1 MSDGREGPP
10 AFTDIDFNKPEPDED
25 MFQSALEETTPSD
38 EFAAAKNNPFGG
50 GSDMTPPDFT
60 KIDLGRDSQSREEA
74 DRDDASQTSLT
85 STTISKINYVS
96 DSSSSTERDRE
107 EPFTAPKRVI
117 TEDEGKEEDDKFV
130 TVTVS
135 EPQKVNEGLQAYV
148 QYKVSTE
155 TNLAVFRR
163 RKFSVV
169 RRFSDFLGL
178 HEKLQEKHVHVGR
191 FVPPAPEKS
200 VAGMAKVKMSKGD
213 TTAPDGASGEFVERR
228 RAALERFL
236 ARTAQHPVL
245 RMDPDLREFLEMDET
260 LPKASNT
267 SAFSGAG
274 VMRLFGKVG
283 EQVTRITSKMEE
295 KDEWFEEKTSQIDN
309 MEMQLKKLHASV
321 ESLYH
326 HRRDLANATGMFAK
340 SAAMLANC
348 EEHTSLSRAL
358 SQLAET
364 EEKIDL
370 LYQEQGTTDY
380 YVLAEML
387 RDYIG
392 LLTTVKEV
400 LHQRTKIYAN
410 WTSAQSTLAKKREAK
425 VKLELA
431 GKHDK
436 IQAASDE
443 VREWEDKVE
452 QGEKDFND
460 ISKMIKKE
468 MERFDK
474 IRVKDFK
481 ETLVKYL
488 EALMLHQQQLI
499 KYWEAFLPEAR
510 SISTA

>member
-1 MSDGREGPP
+1 HDATGLAEDGSGPGQ
-10 AFTDIDFNKPEPDED
+10 PE
-25 MFQSALEETTPSD
+25 SR
-38 EFAAAKNNPFGG
+38 GG
-50 GSDMTPPDFT
+50 GPRGPRRRLADVADVHRRL
-60 KIDLGRDSQSREEA
+60 KIS
-74 DRDDASQTSLT
+74 
-85 STTISKINYVS
+85 YVS
-96 DSSSSTERDRE
+96 DSSSSTARDRD
-107 EPFTAPKRVI
+107 EPFAAPKRVI
-117 TEDEGKEEDDKFV
+117 TKEAKEEEDKFVTV

-135 EPQKVNEGLQAYV
+135 EPQKVNEGLNAYV

-283 EQVTRITSKMEE
+283 EQVTRITNKMEE

-326 HRRDLANATGMFAK
+326 HRRDLSSATGMP
-340 SAAMLANC
+340 
-348 EEHTSLSRAL
+348 
-358 SQLAET
+358 
-364 EEKIDL
+364 
-370 LYQEQGTTDY
+370 
-380 YVLAEML
+380 
-387 RDYIG
+387 
-392 LLTTVKEV
+392 
-400 LHQRTKIYAN
+400 
-410 WTSAQSTLAKKREAK
+410 
-425 VKLELA
+425 
-431 GKHDK
+431 DK
-436 IQAASDE
+436 IQAPSDA
-443 VREWEDKVE
+443 VL
-452 QGEKDFND
+452 EKDFND

-468 MERFDK
+468 MERFGK

-481 ETLVKYL
+481 ETPVKYVQ
-488 EALMLHQQQLI
+488 ELMLHQEQLI
-499 KYWEAFLPEAR
+499 KHWEAFLPGPEAR